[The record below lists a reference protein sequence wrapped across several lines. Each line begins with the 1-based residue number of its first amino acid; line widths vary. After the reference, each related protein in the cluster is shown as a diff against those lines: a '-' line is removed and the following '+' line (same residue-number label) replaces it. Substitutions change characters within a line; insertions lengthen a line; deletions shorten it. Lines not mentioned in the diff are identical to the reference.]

1 MSAAR
6 REKALGGKVGE
17 DELENQKAIFN
28 ATIRMEKDQGREM
41 DMVMGMF

>member
-28 ATIRMEKDQGREM
+28 ATIRMEKDQRKKLRWGYS
-41 DMVMGMF
+41 